1 MNNNVSHPAHYT
13 QGPVHPACGEVVEC
27 ITITKHHNFNVG
39 NAIKYLWRADH
50 KADAL
55 EDLAKA
61 AQYIQFEIDRRK
73 YEAARREPTLFSDD
87 KTETVTIEPDLSPFK
102 ITGARIQPDP
112 FGVNRK
118 SGHTH
123 TGGFAFDVS
132 PSFKSFLS
140 AMLNADEPD
149 DEGHDEPDDDAEALD
164 DSNSHVC
171 MDGTRVPGKFC
182 AGRALADMLG
192 LEVSTDYPGRA
203 GN

>member
-27 ITITKHHNFNVG
+27 ITITEHHNYNVG

-50 KADAL
+50 KDNAL

-73 YEAARREPTLFSDD
+73 YEAARNEPPLFAEPGPTVGKAEVREDDAGLDVKVTVSDDAPVWFKSFVEALFSD
-87 KTETVTIEPDLSPFK
+87 
-102 ITGARIQPDP
+102 
-112 FGVNRK
+112 
-118 SGHTH
+118 
-123 TGGFAFDVS
+123 
-132 PSFKSFLS
+132 
-140 AMLNADEPD
+140 DEPD
-149 DEGHDEPDDDAEALD
+149 DEGHDEPDDDDAEALD

-171 MDGTRVPGKFC
+171 MDGARVRGTFC
-182 AGRALADMLG
+182 AGRALANALG

>member
-27 ITITKHHNFNVG
+27 ITITEHHNYNVG

-87 KTETVTIEPDLSPFK
+87 KTETVT
-102 ITGARIQPDP
+102 
-112 FGVNRK
+112 
-118 SGHTH
+118 
-123 TGGFAFDVS
+123 
-132 PSFKSFLS
+132 
-140 AMLNADEPD
+140 
-149 DEGHDEPDDDAEALD
+149 
-164 DSNSHVC
+164 NSHVC
-171 MDGTRVPGKFC
+171 MDGTRVPGTFC